1 MEHLRFFVSSP
12 GDVKDERTFAQQ
24 VIENLPKDPSFR
36 SRISCEVVRHDDPA
50 VPLAMTANEPPQ
62 LTVDRHMPS
71 PAECDV
77 VIVIL
82 WSRLGST
89 LPGEV
94 YRKPDGSPYG
104 SGTEW
109 EFEQAVNARPVAGR
123 QPPHTLVYRRT
134 SNVPFS
140 ADDKDF
146 DEKTEQ
152 LGKLRQFLR
161 RFDKQGGVY
170 RIGLNTYESPQQFRD
185 RLMNDLKSYVQER
198 LDLLQASEEPASD
211 EPPYRDI
218 ARAMVDGLLL
228 PFIGPGVM
236 AGEAATATLKYLPSS
251 DELSRRLA
259 ESAHLGVPAAHEHLT
274 EIATYYEA
282 KEGRLKLRSRLE
294 ELFGPEASEQASIP
308 LLYTL
313 LAKIRRPQLIITT
326 NYDTL
331 LERAFLEQ
339 GTPYDL
345 VVYPASDLKELANA
359 VLWWPHSKRQTRK
372 PEQQS
377 PQELK
382 VNPKTT
388 TVIFKMH
395 GSIQR
400 DSDHRWDGTVIT
412 EWDYVQ
418 LLSRGGGESAI
429 PPVLSEHIKDRAL
442 LFLGFSLHDWS
453 SRAVL
458 RRLKWRKPEDADELP
473 SWAVADDF
481 TPMELMLWRKR
492 AVYPLQV
499 RIDTFATRLGEHL
512 AP

>member
-24 VIENLPKDPSFR
+24 VIESLPKDPSFR
-36 SRISCEVVRHDDPA
+36 GRVACEVVRHDDPSG
-50 VPLAMTANEPPQ
+50 PLAMTANEPPQ
-62 LTVDRHMPS
+62 VTVDRHMPS

-94 YRKPDGSPYG
+94 YRKPDGGLYE

-109 EFEQAVNARPVAGR
+109 EFEQALHARPVAGR
-123 QPPHTLVYRRT
+123 QPPRVLVYRRT
-134 SNVPFS
+134 SQVSFS

-152 LGKLRQFLR
+152 LGKLRQFLQ
-161 RFDKQGGVY
+161 RFDKQDGIY
-170 RIGLNTYESPQQFRD
+170 RQGINTYESPQQFRD
-185 RLMNDLKSYVQER
+185 RLMTDLKAYVQER
-198 LDLLQASEEPASD
+198 LDLLQSSEEPASD
-211 EPPYRDI
+211 APPYRDI
-218 ARAMVDGLLL
+218 ARALASGLLL
-228 PFIGPGVM
+228 PLIGPGVM
-236 AGEAATATLKYLPSS
+236 AGESASASPKYLPSS

-259 ESAHLGVPAAHEHLT
+259 EAAHLGVPAVHDHLT

-294 ELFGPEASEQASIP
+294 ELFGPAASEQAAIP

-313 LAKIRRPQLIITT
+313 LAKIKRPQLIITT

-331 LERAFLEQ
+331 LERAFLAEA
-339 GTPYDL
+339 TPYDL

-359 VLWWPHSKRQTRK
+359 VLWWPHSKRETRE

-377 PQELK
+377 PQELR

-418 LLSRGGGESAI
+418 LLSRGGGESTM

-442 LFLGFSLHDWS
+442 LFLGFGLRDWS
-453 SRAVL
+453 SRAIL
-458 RRLKWRKPEDADELP
+458 RRLKWRRADDEDELP

-499 RIDTFATRLGEHL
+499 RMDTFARGLGEHL

>member
-12 GDVKDERTFAQQ
+12 KDVPDERTFAHK
-24 VIENLPKDPSFR
+24 VIEDLPKDPSFR
-36 SRISCEVVRHDDPA
+36 GKISCEVVRHDDPA
-50 VPLAMTANEPPQ
+50 APVGMTATEPPQ
-62 LTVDRHMPS
+62 VTVDRRMRS

-94 YRKPDGSPYG
+94 YRKPDGSLYE

-109 EFEQAVNARPVAGR
+109 EFDQAVNARPAGGR
-123 QPPHTLVYRRT
+123 PAPLVLVYHRT
-134 SNVPFS
+134 SDVQIS
-140 ADDKDF
+140 AIDKDYE
-146 DEKTEQ
+146 EKTEQ

-161 RFDKQGGVY
+161 RFEKQDGVY
-170 RIGLNTYESPQQFRD
+170 RRGLNTYESPQQFRD
-185 RLMNDLKSYVQER
+185 RLITDLKAYVQER

-218 ARAMVDGLLL
+218 ARALADGLLL

-236 AGEAATATLKYLPSS
+236 AGEAASASPKYLPSS

-259 ESAHLGVPAAHEHLT
+259 EAAHLGVPAVHDHLT

-294 ELFGPEASEQASIP
+294 ELFGPEASEQAAIP

-313 LAKIRRPQLIITT
+313 LAKIKRPQLIITT

-331 LERAFLEQ
+331 LERAFLKE

-359 VLWWPHSKRQTRK
+359 VLWWPHSKRETHEPQ
-372 PEQQS
+372 QQS

-418 LLSRGGGESAI
+418 LLSRGGGESTM

-442 LFLGFSLHDWS
+442 LFIGFGLRDWS

-458 RRLKWRKPEDADELP
+458 RRLKWRKPDDEDELP
-473 SWAVADDF
+473 SWAVAGDF

-499 RIDTFATRLGEHL
+499 RIDTFATRLGEQL